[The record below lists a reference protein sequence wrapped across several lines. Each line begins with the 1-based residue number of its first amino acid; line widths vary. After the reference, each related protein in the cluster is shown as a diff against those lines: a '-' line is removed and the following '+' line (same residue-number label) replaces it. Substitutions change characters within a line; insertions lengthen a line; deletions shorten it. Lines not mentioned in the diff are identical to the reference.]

1 MSCRLSATGIIFQII
16 SGSLTGSFLKN
27 PDKVTLSPHPVNGGQ
42 TGMVS
47 GKGRNITDAGLIK
60 TAAAADISEVKVKAL
75 IDQVNTALQ
84 VYNICGSSFSLNR
97 PFYRHNTPEWIV
109 PF

>member
-1 MSCRLSATGIIFQII
+1 M
-16 SGSLTGSFLKN
+16 
-27 PDKVTLSPHPVNGGQ
+27 VN
-42 TGMVS
+42 

-84 VYNICGSSFSLNR
+84 VYNICENSFFLKQT
-97 PFYRHNTPEWIV
+97 FLQA
-109 PF
+109 